1 MRTCFGRGTTVKAAL
16 TRKRKYLLWPVVFFG
31 GGGFRVC
38 RTDAATD
45 HKCHRGQAR
54 RARQVADERP

>member
-16 TRKRKYLLWPVVFFG
+16 TRNRKYLLWPVVF

-38 RTDAATD
+38 RADAKTD
-45 HKCHRGQAR
+45 HKCHRGQGR
-54 RARQVADERP
+54 SPRQVADGQP